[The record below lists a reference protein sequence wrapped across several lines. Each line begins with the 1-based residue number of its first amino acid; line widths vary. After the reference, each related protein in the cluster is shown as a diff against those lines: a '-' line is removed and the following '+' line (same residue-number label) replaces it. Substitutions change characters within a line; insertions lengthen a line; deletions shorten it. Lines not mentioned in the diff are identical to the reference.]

1 MDLMLPDSGL
11 LFWMTII
18 FAIVFFILAKF
29 GFPIITGMVEKRN
42 KRIDDALSAAR
53 VAEEALE
60 RLSQEQERIL
70 SETRTEQAQ
79 MLQEAASQRD
89 AMIARA
95 REDARLQADALI
107 KEAKERINEEKETAM
122 RDVRREVALM
132 SISIAEKVVRK
143 EMSSEKGQKEFIDR
157 MVAEMLD
164 NEKTSSSEAVN

>member
-107 KEAKERINEEKETAM
+107 KEAKERINEEKEAAL

-132 SISIAEKVVRK
+132 SIAIAEKVVRK